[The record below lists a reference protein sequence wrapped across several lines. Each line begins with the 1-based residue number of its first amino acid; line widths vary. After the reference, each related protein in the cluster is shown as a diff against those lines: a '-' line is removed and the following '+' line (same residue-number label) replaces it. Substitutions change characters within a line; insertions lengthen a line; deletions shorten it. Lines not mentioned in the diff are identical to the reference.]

1 MGGGAMLHK
10 CTLAAISMA
19 FSAGVLT
26 ASAQTP
32 PPAPTLLAPA
42 PGAVLVQPITLSW
55 STVVDPDGPI
65 GSYTW
70 QVSNTSTF
78 GTIVASGFTNDSGVP
93 NIPTR
98 TQDTL
103 SGLPN
108 GTYFW
113 RVMDIQIVGG
123 VVFSLQSP
131 FSAV

>member
-1 MGGGAMLHK
+1 
-10 CTLAAISMA
+10 
-19 FSAGVLT
+19 
-26 ASAQTP
+26 
-32 PPAPTLLAPA
+32 
-42 PGAVLVQPITLSW
+42 
-55 STVVDPDGPI
+55 VDPDGPI

-78 GTIVASGFTNDSGVP
+78 ATIVASGFTNDPGDPS
-93 NIPTR
+93 IPTR

-123 VVFSLQSP
+123 AVFSLQSP
-131 FSAV
+131 SPPVRGFPPPPPCAPPRAGAPSPPPPAPRSSTCASSS